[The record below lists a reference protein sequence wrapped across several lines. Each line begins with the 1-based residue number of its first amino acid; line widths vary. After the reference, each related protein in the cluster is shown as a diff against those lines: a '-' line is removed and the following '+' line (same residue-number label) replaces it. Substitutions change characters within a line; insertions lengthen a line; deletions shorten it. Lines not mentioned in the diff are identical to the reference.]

1 MLKIKFIIMKNFI
14 SILLLFLLTHSLAAQ
29 TSHTINSGSYYY
41 SPQLLNINVGDDV
54 SWVNDGGLHNV
65 NFNINSITGSSF
77 SNPESFSSTPTND
90 FSMYTHVFTIAG
102 TYEYDCSVGSHASS
116 GMIGTIIVNSAP
128 ASVVNLS
135 NTDKSKFR
143 TFNMLGFETFNSN
156 FGPVI
161 YRYADGTVEK
171 KIIIR

>member
-1 MLKIKFIIMKNFI
+1 
-14 SILLLFLLTHSLAAQ
+14 
-29 TSHTINSGSYYY
+29 
-41 SPQLLNINVGDDV
+41 
-54 SWVNDGGLHNV
+54 
-65 NFNINSITGSSF
+65 
-77 SNPESFSSTPTND
+77 
-90 FSMYTHVFTIAG
+90 MYTHVFTIAG